1 MRVALCSHQLA
12 GFDGV
17 SVVAGQWADA
27 LEALGHEVI
36 EVAGSFGSRL
46 APTRERRPLPALWAA
61 EPGAEP
67 PPLENGDVRHALDG
81 AEVVVFENVLT
92 LASAPAAAM
101 ALADHVDVH
110 GLPAVVHHYDPPWEH
125 ADRRT
130 DARFP
135 LALSGAT
142 HVATSNHVAGELAAR
157 RGIVAAVLHNP
168 VDVAGV
174 TGGARDATRLERGV
188 GVGELLVVHPVGAYP
203 RKRVDRAVDCVRRLR
218 SMTGAPV
225 RYWLTGADEAFL
237 AGDPALGSLLGTL
250 EDPPLLCR
258 MDDVAGLYAA
268 SDLVLL
274 TSDWEGWGM
283 PVLEAAAAGRMPVT
297 NPYPILAEI
306 GGLGVTT
313 KDCGHVERWVEQIGS
328 PGWTATLEAN
338 RCAVAHLDTIHLAA
352 RLEPLLAAAALGPAS
367 RVHPR
372 NAMFTAVGR
381 C

>member
-46 APTRERRPLPALWAA
+46 AATRERRLLRALWAA

-67 PPLENGDVRHALDG
+67 PPLENGDVRRALDG
-81 AEVVVFENVLT
+81 AEVVVFANVLT
-92 LASAPAAAM
+92 LASAPAAAI
-101 ALADHVDVH
+101 ALADYVEVH
-110 GLPAVVHHYDPPWEH
+110 GLRAVVHHFDPPWEH

-135 LALSGAT
+135 LALSGAI
-142 HVATSNHVAGELAAR
+142 HLATSNHVAEELAAR

-168 VDVAGV
+168 VDVAAV
-174 TGGARDATRLERGV
+174 TGGEREATRLARGV
-188 GVGELLVVHPVGAYP
+188 GAHELLVVHPVGAYP
-203 RKRVDRAVDCVRRLR
+203 RKRVDRAVACVRQLRLL
-218 SMTGAPV
+218 TGAPV
-225 RYWLTGADEAFL
+225 RYWLTGADEAFV
-237 AGDPALGSLLGTL
+237 AGHPALRSLLATL

-258 MDDVAGLYAA
+258 IDDVAGLYAA

-306 GGLGVTT
+306 SGLGVTT
-313 KDCGHVERWVEQIGS
+313 MNCDGVDRWVEDIGS
-328 PGWTATLEAN
+328 PAWMATLEAN
-338 RCAVAHLDTIHLAA
+338 RSAVAHLDSIHLVEE
-352 RLEPLLAAAALGPAS
+352 LESLLATALSA
-367 RVHPR
+367 
-372 NAMFTAVGR
+372 GR
-381 C
+381 AF